1 MQKVNDDEGGLRMS
15 LSITWLIVLVVCLVV
30 EFSTLGL
37 TSIWFAGGALLSMI
51 IALIGGPL
59 WLQILVFL
67 VASIVLL
74 FFTRPVATKYFNK
87 NRTKTNVN
95 SIAGRQAIVTETID
109 NLKGMGQIVTNGME
123 WTARCLD
130 DSVIE
135 EGAVVTIEKIEGVK
149 AIVKMKKE
157 GE

>member
-1 MQKVNDDEGGLRMS
+1 MS
-15 LSITWLIVLVVCLVV
+15 LSITWVIVLVVCLVV

-74 FFTRPVATKYFNK
+74 IFTRPVATKYFNK

-123 WTARCLD
+123 WTARSLD

>member
-1 MQKVNDDEGGLRMS
+1 MS
-15 LSITWLIVLVVCLVV
+15 LSITWLVVLIVCLVV
-30 EFSTLGL
+30 EFSTMGL

-59 WLQILVFL
+59 WLQVLVFL
-67 VASIVLL
+67 VVSIVLL
-74 FFTRPVATKYFNK
+74 IFTRPVAAKYFNK
-87 NRTKTNVN
+87 NRTKTNVD
-95 SIAGRQAIVTETID
+95 SIAGRQAIVTEKID
-109 NLKGMGQIVTNGME
+109 NLQGVGQIVTNGME
-123 WTARCLD
+123 WTARSLD

>member
-1 MQKVNDDEGGLRMS
+1 MS
-15 LSITWLIVLVVCLVV
+15 LSITWLVVLIVCLVV
-30 EFSTLGL
+30 EFSTMGL
-37 TSIWFAGGALLSMI
+37 TSIWFAGGALLSMV

-59 WLQILVFL
+59 WLQVLVFL
-67 VASIVLL
+67 VVSIVLL
-74 FFTRPVATKYFNK
+74 IFTRPVAAKYFNK
-87 NRTKTNVN
+87 NRTKTNVD
-95 SIAGRQAIVTETID
+95 SIAGRQAIVTEKID
-109 NLKGMGQIVTNGME
+109 NLQGVGQIVTNGME
-123 WTARCLD
+123 WTARSLD

>member
-1 MQKVNDDEGGLRMS
+1 MS
-15 LSITWLIVLVVCLVV
+15 LSITWLVVLIVCLVV
-30 EFSTLGL
+30 EFSTMGL

-59 WLQILVFL
+59 WLQVLVFL
-67 VASIVLL
+67 VVSIVLL
-74 FFTRPVATKYFNK
+74 IFTRPVATKYFNK
-87 NRTKTNVN
+87 NRTKTNVD

-123 WTARCLD
+123 WTARSLD